1 MKVKNL
7 PIGNPHF
14 LKNFRKSVAQLTQKN
29 RIIEEFQQEDERENK
44 EVKLILGKNKENK
57 KPEQQPQGGS
67 KLFGAPRFSV
77 SKSSVSFGSQQQ
89 QKADP
94 LSFPIV

>member
-29 RIIEEFQQEDERENK
+29 RIIEEF
-44 EVKLILGKNKENK
+44 
-57 KPEQQPQGGS
+57 
-67 KLFGAPRFSV
+67 
-77 SKSSVSFGSQQQ
+77 
-89 QKADP
+89 
-94 LSFPIV
+94 